1 MKTLDCFDLHDLVLN
16 DDDDIQDAYCKL
28 YNFCMRSLKSSTNLK
43 ANFKK
48 VKLEKDVLIAKL
60 DEANNLNEKFKNQ
73 ISSQVDKIKSLE
85 EQLVESKTEVEKL
98 TNAKLVVE
106 PNSKE
111 KDFYIPPF
119 KRNNEELKANIVRI
133 DKGKNSDVNAEVS
146 KPMSKTLPRMN
157 KNSKF
162 VPTCHNCHIVCHI
175 KPNCPILRS
184 LSTSEVRP
192 HSRKFCSS
200 KTTNVCYHCGVSRHT
215 RSNCFKLFPHKRVSN
230 RSHPLSKD
238 SVPILGELLQ
248 ALSFLTQFQGNSNSS
263 MSFSSHIR
271 TRTFSFSRPKTHAVW
286 VIKDRKT

>member
-98 TNAKLVVE
+98 TSAKLVE

-111 KDFYIPPF
+111 KFFYIPPF

-146 KPMSKTLPRMN
+146 KPMSKTPPRKN

-162 VPTCHNCHIVCHI
+162 VPTCHHCHIVGHI
-175 KPNCPILRS
+175 RPNCPKLRS
-184 LSTSEVRP
+184 LSTSKVRP
-192 HSRKFCSS
+192 
-200 KTTNVCYHCGVSRHT
+200 
-215 RSNCFKLFPHKRVSN
+215 
-230 RSHPLSKD
+230 
-238 SVPILGELLQ
+238 
-248 ALSFLTQFQGNSNSS
+248 SF
-263 MSFSSHIR
+263 
-271 TRTFSFSRPKTHAVW
+271 
-286 VIKDRKT
+286 